1 MNIKIDNEYMQ
12 MQQALQSQ
20 YSSINVQNTNS
31 DLNRFYHMNVPFQLT
46 LSTAAV
52 QNWRIT
58 LIS

>member
-31 DLNRFYHMNVPFQLT
+31 DLNRFYLHHRQRERLY
-46 LSTAAV
+46 
-52 QNWRIT
+52 R
-58 LIS
+58 

>member
-31 DLNRFYHMNVPFQLT
+31 DLNRFYHECT
-46 LSTAAV
+46 LSAHSGV
-52 QNWRIT
+52 LQRFRIGG
-58 LIS
+58 LH

>member
-31 DLNRFYHMNVPFQLT
+31 DLTV
-46 LSTAAV
+46 S
-52 QNWRIT
+52 I
-58 LIS
+58 I